1 MGGDRLTLMRG
12 HSVRRLATAAA
23 AFVLALMLWVQMAQ
37 ADISRFVGDYS
48 GTATMTSVDGHSE
61 TRDMSVTI
69 TETKDGFHVA
79 WESVSHKKDGRK
91 KTKSYEVDFM
101 PSDRPGIFA
110 AAMQRNVFGHAV
122 QLDPMK
128 GEPYVWGRITGDTLT
143 VFSLFLDETGGYE
156 LQQFDRTLAEGGLEL
171 EFSVVRNGMPQRSVS
186 SFLKRN

>member
-1 MGGDRLTLMRG
+1 LNLIRG
-12 HSVRRLATAAA
+12 HSVRILATAIT
-23 AFVLALMLWVQMAQ
+23 AFVLALFLWVQTAQ
-37 ADISRFVGDYS
+37 ADISRFVGEYS
-48 GTATMTSVDGHSE
+48 GTATMTSVDGSSE
-61 TRDMSVTI
+61 TRDMSVAI

-79 WESVSHKKDGRK
+79 WQSVSHKAGGRK

-101 PSDRPGIFA
+101 PSDRPGIYA
-110 AAMQRNVFGHAV
+110 AAMQRNGFGHAV

-171 EFSVVRNGMPQRSVS
+171 EYSVVRNGTPQRSIR
-186 SFLKRN
+186 SFLQRN